1 MTDKTSQIAP
11 RAFVIGH
18 PIGHSRSPMIHRHW
32 LKQAGIAGSYD
43 PVDVS
48 PDDLR
53 GFFQALKDGSSG
65 FAGGN
70 VTVPHKEA
78 IFGLVDE
85 VDETAR
91 QIGAANTVWLNKG
104 KLMATNTDSLGFA
117 ANLDETAPGW
127 DSGQRAIVL
136 GAGGASR
143 AVIHALLSRGFTDI
157 SIVNRTL
164 TRAVALAERFGSHV
178 TAHAMDDLADAV
190 SGAHLFVNTTTLGM
204 AGSEAP
210 EIDFTTMESGALV
223 TDIVYIPLQTPILTM
238 AKRQGLAT
246 ADGLGMLLHQ
256 AVPGFEKWFGVRPV
270 VTQQLRQLVIADM
283 EAHS

>member
-1 MTDKTSQIAP
+1 MDKDNENSP

-18 PIGHSRSPMIHRHW
+18 PIGHSRSPIIHRYW
-32 LKQAGIAGSYD
+32 LKQAGLNGSYE

-48 PDDLR
+48 PNDLPA
-53 GFFQALKDGSSG
+53 FFQALKDGSSG

-78 IFGLVDE
+78 IFDLVDE
-85 VDETAR
+85 VDDTAR
-91 QIGAANTVWLNKG
+91 QIGAANTVWLENG

-117 ANLDETAPGW
+117 ANLDEAATGW
-127 DSGQRAIVL
+127 DHGKRAIVL

-143 AVIHALLSRGFTDI
+143 AVIHALLARGFDEV
-157 SIVNRTL
+157 SVVNRTQS
-164 TRAVALAERFGSHV
+164 RASALAERFGPRVS
-178 TAHAMDDLADAV
+178 AHGMDDLAETIRAAD
-190 SGAHLFVNTTTLGM
+190 LFVNTTTLGM

-210 EIDFTTMESGALV
+210 GIDFTTMASDALV
-223 TDIVYIPLQTPILTM
+223 TDIVYIPLQTPILAM

-256 AVPGFEKWFGVRPV
+256 AAPGFETWFGVKPV
-270 VTQQLRQLVIADM
+270 VTPELRQLIISDM
-283 EAHS
+283 EAH